1 MNTDYKKQIDEL
13 ISKMTLKEKIG
24 QLNMI
29 VTPQTEEE
37 FEKVKQKIIKGE
49 IGSMIL
55 ADSAT
60 AGNDQQAAVD
70 ISICNRIQ
78 EVATKQG
85 PHGIPMIFGRDVIH
99 GHRTVYPVPLAM
111 AASFNQELIKKA
123 YRNIAEEAAA
133 DSIHWTFTPMLDM
146 CRDPR
151 YGRIIEGPGEDPL
164 VGKRMARAIVEGF
177 QNGNVANEDSLIT
190 CPKHFVGYG
199 ASEGGR
205 DYYRTEISPY
215 TLFNYHLPAFR
226 EAIDAGADTVMSSFN
241 DINGEPV
248 SGSKYYLTEIL
259 RNYLGF
265 KGLVVSDW
273 AAVYFLALQGVTA
286 NRKESAEMGIN
297 AGIEI
302 DMCDGCYLNN
312 LEELIE
318 EGRVTEETLNN
329 AVRLVLELKFKK
341 NLFKNP
347 YCKMPE
353 VEREEHIR
361 CAYELAS
368 ESMVLLKNNGV
379 LPLKKEQK
387 VALLGPLTYERR
399 ALLGSWCIDGK
410 PEETASFYE
419 KMFEKIGDNLLVAS
433 DTTGLYDTSAFVM
446 YKSDVVVLALGESHL
461 VTGERR
467 SLSDITLSAAQ
478 KELVRKAKCS
488 GKKVV
493 GVIFC
498 GRPIAMEGLAEDLDA
513 ILYAWHSGTETSAAV
528 TDILFGDIVPSGK
541 TAITFPRQVGHIPL
555 YYNTT
560 KTRFNCYYND
570 SPQMSYEDSI
580 PTPYYPFGYGLSFT
594 KFEYSDIKSETNEIS
609 LDDLK
614 LGKKLKYSVKVSN
627 IGDYDA
633 KETVQLYIRDLV
645 GTLMRPYR
653 ELKDYKKIFIAKN
666 DSKDIQFEIGYEDLG
681 YYLPDGSYIVEKGE
695 FEIFIGENCL
705 TANKFNLKVI

>member
-1 MNTDYKKQIDEL
+1 MCDYKKQIDEI
-13 ISKMTLKEKIG
+13 ISKMTIKEKIG

-37 FEKVKQKIIKGE
+37 FEKVKEKIIKGE

-78 EVATKQG
+78 EVAINQS

-111 AASFNQELIKKA
+111 AASFNPELIKKA

-133 DSIHWTFTPMLDM
+133 DSIHWTFSPMIDM
-146 CRDPR
+146 CHDPR

-164 VGKRMARAIVEGF
+164 VGRRMARAIVEGF
-177 QNGNVANEDSLIT
+177 QNDNVANEDSLVT
-190 CPKHFVGYG
+190 CPKHFIGYG
-199 ASEGGR
+199 ASEAGR

-215 TLFNYHLPAFR
+215 TLFNYHIPAFR
-226 EAIDAGADTVMSSFN
+226 EAIEAGADTVMSSFN

-273 AAVYFLALQGVTA
+273 AAVYFLALQGVTD
-286 NRKESAEMGIN
+286 NRKDSAEMGIN

-302 DMCDGCYLNN
+302 DMCDNCYITN
-312 LEELIE
+312 LEELIA

-341 NLFKNP
+341 NLFENP
-347 YCKMPE
+347 YCKMPQ
-353 VEREEHIR
+353 VERSEHIK
-361 CAYELAS
+361 CSYDLAS

-387 VALLGPLTYERR
+387 VALLGPFVHERR

-410 PEETASFYE
+410 PEETPTLYE
-419 KMFEKIGDNLLVAS
+419 KMFNKIGDNLLTAV
-433 DTTGLYDTSAFVM
+433 DPTGLYDTSSSVM

-467 SLSDITLSAAQ
+467 SLSDITLSATQ
-478 KELVRKAKCS
+478 KELVRKAKIS

-513 ILYAWHSGTETSAAV
+513 ILYAWHSGTETSSVV

-555 YYNTT
+555 YYNAT

-570 SPQMSYEDSI
+570 SPQVSYEDSV
-580 PTPYYPFGYGLSFT
+580 PTPYFPFGFGLTYTDF
-594 KFEYSDIKSETNEIS
+594 KYSDFATNTNEIS

-614 LGKKLKYSVKVSN
+614 DGKKIKYCVKVSN
-627 IGDYDA
+627 TGDFDA

-645 GTLMRPYR
+645 GTLMRPFR
-653 ELKDYKKIFIAKN
+653 ELKDYKKIFIAK
-666 DSKDIQFEIGYEDLG
+666 SETKTVEFEIGYEDLG
-681 YYLPDGSYIVEKGE
+681 YYLPDGSYIVEKGN

-705 TANKFNLKVI
+705 TNNKLDLKVI